1 MASDNPEAV
10 KALIEARARVNV
22 LDGDNRSPLWHAVAD
37 NNPDSVVALCNAG
50 ADPDLGKS
58 AHSGLRRILSYPEVE
73 GRVSAWS
80 KC

>member
-50 ADPDLGKS
+50 ADPDLGTSPLTSSGDDIKALIKS
-58 AHSGLRRILSYPEVE
+58 LCE
-73 GRVSAWS
+73 
-80 KC
+80 